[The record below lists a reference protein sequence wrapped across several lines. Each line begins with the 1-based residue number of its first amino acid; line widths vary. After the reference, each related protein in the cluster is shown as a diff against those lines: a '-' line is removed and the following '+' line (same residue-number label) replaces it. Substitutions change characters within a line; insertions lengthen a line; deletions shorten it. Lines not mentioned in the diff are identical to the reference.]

1 MAEKNAEDIK
11 AVFNL
16 ALSDRFELEDLNENR
31 HIYLNCEVDED
42 VINNAVY
49 HILRFNRI
57 DKSVPIEER
66 KPIIIFINSPG
77 GQVVEG
83 WALIDAI
90 TNSKT
95 PVYTVNLGQ
104 CASMAFMIAIAGHK
118 RYAMPHSEYMMH
130 AGYCGAFDDL
140 NKVKDRIDFE
150 TGEMEQMTR
159 HFILTHT
166 DMESEFYDKK
176 YRCDFYFLT
185 DTAKSLG
192 VVDYVI
198 GQDCVLDEVI

>member
-1 MAEKNAEDIK
+1 MVEKNAEDIK

-16 ALSDRFELEDLNENR
+16 ALSDRFELEDVNENR
-31 HIYLNCEVDED
+31 HLYLNCEVDED
-42 VINNAVY
+42 VINNSVY
-49 HILRFNRI
+49 HILRYNRI
-57 DKSVPIEER
+57 DKDLPIEER

-77 GQVVEG
+77 GQVIEG

-90 TNSKT
+90 INSKT

-104 CASMAFMIAIAGHK
+104 CASMAFMIAIAGHQ
-118 RYAMPHSEYMMH
+118 RYAMPHAEYMMH
-130 AGYCGAFDDL
+130 AGYCGGFDDL
-140 NKVKDRIDFE
+140 NKMKDRIDFE

-159 HFILTHT
+159 HFILNHT
-166 DMESEFYDKK
+166 DMEAEFYDKK

-192 VVDYVI
+192 VVDHVI
-198 GQDCVLDEVI
+198 GQDCALDDII